1 MIQRVVLIR
10 LKPHF
15 RDEATLAAVTQETEN
30 TLPKAHGVQRLLVGT
45 PADSRTRG
53 AWDLVILIH
62 FDTIEDVETYRVD
75 KVHRAYA
82 DVFLKPMMEKIH
94 VFNFDLA

>member
-10 LKPHF
+10 LKPDF
-15 RDEATLAAVTQETEN
+15 RDEASMAAIIEETYN
-30 TLPKAHGVQRLLVGT
+30 TLPKARGVQRLSVGSA
-45 PADSRTRG
+45 ADGRTRG
-53 AWDLVILIH
+53 DWNLALLVQ
-62 FDTIEDVETYRVD
+62 FDTLEDVEAYRID

-94 VFNFDLA
+94 VFNFELA